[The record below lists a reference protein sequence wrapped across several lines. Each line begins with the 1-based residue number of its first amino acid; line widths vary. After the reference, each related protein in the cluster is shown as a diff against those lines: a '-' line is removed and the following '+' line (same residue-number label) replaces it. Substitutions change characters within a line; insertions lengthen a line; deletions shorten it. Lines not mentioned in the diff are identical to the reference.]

1 MRQDEILT
9 GQLLDEI
16 ALSVEELARA
26 CAVDPQWIVQRV
38 EAGVLTGTPEYP
50 SWYFASA
57 SLVRARRLISIE
69 RNFDANQE
77 LAALVVDL
85 MEEVERLKGA
95 GLAGDEHR

>member
-1 MRQDEILT
+1 MRQDEILS
-9 GQLLDEI
+9 GQLLDEV
-16 ALSVEELARA
+16 ALSLDELARA

-38 EAGVLTGTPEYP
+38 EAGVLSGTPQSP
-50 SWYFASA
+50 NFYFASA

-85 MEEVERLKGA
+85 MEEVERLKNSKNSI
-95 GLAGDEHR
+95 